1 MLDTSKWV
9 YFKIS
14 DLFLVKKGKRLT
26 KENQISGSTPYIG
39 AVDSN
44 NGVTGYVAQSPIHE
58 GNTISLSYNGS
69 VGEAFYQEHPFW
81 ATDDVNV
88 LYPKFALTKNIAL
101 FICPI
106 LRMEKYRFA
115 YGRKWT
121 LDKMNESI
129 IKLPTD
135 KKGEP
140 DWQFMEDFIK
150 ERYNRIE
157 KKTITKIKSKSEPL
171 NISNWK
177 QFKIS
182 DLFDCNTTP
191 AVHEIERGTIPY
203 VTRTSANNGVDAF
216 VSEVHGKLNKGNC
229 ITIGAEGR
237 FAFYQPGQ
245 FVSGVKI
252 YTLRNKKLNKYNA
265 LFVCTLLNQEVYRY
279 CYGRARIL
287 DKIKEEYIK
296 LPVDSQ
302 GNPDWQFMGNYIK
315 SLPYSDLI

>member
-1 MLDTSKWV
+1 MIDTSEWKP
-9 YFKIS
+9 FKIG
-14 DLFLVKKGKRLT
+14 DLFLIKKGKRLT
-26 KENQISGSTPYIG
+26 KEDQLAGNTPYIG

-44 NGVTGYVAQSPIHE
+44 NGVTNYIEQSPIHD

-88 LYPKFALTKNIAL
+88 LYPKFNLTRNIAL

-106 LRMEKYRFA
+106 LRLEKYRFA

-121 LDKMNESI
+121 LEKMKESI
-129 IKLPTD
+129 IKLPT
-135 KKGEP
+135 KNNKP

-150 ERYNRIE
+150 KKYTEIE
-157 KKTITKIKSKSEPL
+157 KKTVTKVRTRPTSL
-171 NISNWK
+171 NTSTWK

-182 DLFDCNTTP
+182 DLFKCSTTP
-191 AVHEIERGTIPY
+191 TVIEIQPGKVPY
-203 VTRTSANNGVDAF
+203 VTRTSTNNGVDSF
-216 VSEVHGKLNKGNC
+216 VSEISKKLNKGNC

-237 FAFYQPGQ
+237 VAFYQSDS
-245 FVSGVKI
+245 FISGVKI
-252 YTLRNKKLNKYNA
+252 YTLRSIYLNKYNG
-265 LFVCTLLNQEVYRY
+265 LFISTILNKEIYRY

-287 DKIKEEYIK
+287 DKIKEEFIK
-296 LPVDSQ
+296 LPADSQ
-302 GNPDWQFMGNYIK
+302 GNPDWQFMENYIK